1 MQWNTP
7 DVGRDGSCVAQ
18 KGFVYSY
25 SRYTILSLPTDV
37 SVYGCTIPIYLHAL
51 TEAAAGAMLAV
62 GRVVGVAA
70 VQLAVLADGAALVVR
85 VRHIQSLY
93 SVGICSR

>member
-1 MQWNTP
+1 M
-7 DVGRDGSCVAQ
+7 
-18 KGFVYSY
+18 
-25 SRYTILSLPTDV
+25 

-85 VRHIQSLY
+85 VSHIQSLY
-93 SVGICSR
+93 NVDICSRWLEGRARGCPILAIRADG